1 LRFLASRFI
10 WIRYKVK
17 TPLRHISRSIA
28 VAAAMLI
35 LSPPVVF
42 AQSSQP
48 GWFVPNQASPGGG
61 GGRPSDERGARRL
74 IRLPD
79 LGPPIPATPKADPA
93 AEAAADA
100 QANAPIPSLP
110 SLIHENPPPAPVI
123 GVIGVPDVL
132 QASTAARGVDK
143 VIQARRSALTAE
155 AQREQDLWR
164 RTQEALA
171 DPRAR
176 FSPDELRAREL
187 QLQNR
192 IASDQLAFRNQEA
205 RIQAAAQ
212 VSLGQIERTL
222 IAVIRQVA
230 QSRGMNLVLH
240 RAQVALNMNDFD
252 ITDEVTKQL
261 NQVLPSVSVPPDAA
275 FANVTAASLQ
285 AQQQQQQG
293 QQEQ

>member
-1 LRFLASRFI
+1 VLTLA
-10 WIRYKVK
+10 
-17 TPLRHISRSIA
+17 PLTA
-28 VAAAMLI
+28 Y
-35 LSPPVVF
+35 

-48 GWFVPNQASPGGG
+48 GWFL
-61 GGRPSDERGARRL
+61 PSQSSQGAPARAPAESRGVRH
-74 IRLPD
+74 ITRLPD
-79 LGPPIPATPKADPA
+79 LGPPIPATPKPDPA
-93 AEAAADA
+93 AEAAAEA

-110 SLIHENPPPAPVI
+110 PLIHENPPPAPVI

-143 VIQARRSALTAE
+143 EIQQRRTALTEE
-155 AQREQDLWR
+155 AQREQELWR

-171 DPRAR
+171 DPRAH

-212 VSLGQIERTL
+212 VALGQIERTL

-230 QSRGMNLVLH
+230 TSRGMNLVLH

-261 NQVLPSVSVPPDAA
+261 NQVLPSVPVPPDAA

-285 AQQQQQQG
+285 AQQQQQGQQG
-293 QQEQ
+293 Q

>member
-1 LRFLASRFI
+1 M
-10 WIRYKVK
+10 
-17 TPLRHISRSIA
+17 RHISRSIA
-28 VAAAMLI
+28 AAAAVLI
-35 LSPPVVF
+35 LSPLSAY

-48 GWFVPNQASPGGG
+48 GWFVPSQ
-61 GGRPSDERGARRL
+61 PSQGAPQRGPAEGHGTRHAV
-74 IRLPD
+74 RLPD
-79 LGPPIPATPKADPA
+79 LGQPIPATPKPDPSAQAA
-93 AEAAADA
+93 AEA

-110 SLIHENPPPAPVI
+110 PLIHENPPPPPII

-132 QASTAARGVDK
+132 QAATAAQGVDK
-143 VIQARRSALTAE
+143 VIQQRRSALTEE
-155 AQREQDLWR
+155 AQKEQDLWR

-171 DPRAR
+171 DPRAH

-230 QSRGMNLVLH
+230 TSRGMNLVLH

-252 ITDEVTKQL
+252 ITEEVTKQL
-261 NQVLPSVSVPPDAA
+261 NQVLPSVTVPPDAA

-285 AQQQQQQG
+285 AQQQQGQQG
-293 QQEQ
+293 Q

>member
-1 LRFLASRFI
+1 
-10 WIRYKVK
+10 
-17 TPLRHISRSIA
+17 
-28 VAAAMLI
+28 MLT
-35 LSPPVVF
+35 LFPPVVF

-48 GWFVPNQASPGGG
+48 GWFVPNQAAPGGG
-61 GGRPSDERGARRL
+61 ARPADERGARRL

-93 AEAAADA
+93 AAAAAEA
-100 QANAPIPSLP
+100 QANAPIPTLP

-132 QASTAARGVDK
+132 QASTAAQAVDK
-143 VIQARRSALTAE
+143 VIQARRAALTAE
-155 AQREQDLWR
+155 AQKEQDLWR

-261 NQVLPSVSVPPDAA
+261 NQVLPSVSVQPDAA
-275 FANVTAASLQ
+275 FASVTAASLQ
-285 AQQQQQQG
+285 AEQQQQG
-293 QQEQ
+293 QQEQQEQ

>member
-1 LRFLASRFI
+1 
-10 WIRYKVK
+10 
-17 TPLRHISRSIA
+17 LRHISRSIA
-28 VAAAMLI
+28 VAAAVLI

-48 GWFVPNQASPGGG
+48 GWFVPNQGQPGG
-61 GGRPSDERGARRL
+61 GGRPADERGARRV

-79 LGPPIPATPKADPA
+79 LGPPIPAAPKPDPA
-93 AEAAADA
+93 AVAAAEA
-100 QANAPIPSLP
+100 QANAPIPNLP

-132 QASTAARGVDK
+132 QASTAAQGVDK
-143 VIQARRSALTAE
+143 VIQARRAALTAE
-155 AQREQDLWR
+155 AQREQELWR

-230 QSRGMNLVLH
+230 TSRGMNLVLH

-261 NQVLPSVSVPPDAA
+261 NQVLPSVSVQPDAA

-285 AQQQQQQG
+285 AQQQQQG

>member
-1 LRFLASRFI
+1 M
-10 WIRYKVK
+10 
-17 TPLRHISRSIA
+17 RHISRSIA
-28 VAAAMLI
+28 AAAAVLT
-35 LSPPVVF
+35 LLPLTAY

-48 GWFVPNQASPGGG
+48 GWFL
-61 GGRPSDERGARRL
+61 PSQGAPERAPSEARSARHPV
-74 IRLPD
+74 RLPD
-79 LGPPIPATPKADPA
+79 LGPAIPATPKPDPA
-93 AEAAADA
+93 AEAQAQA
-100 QANAPIPSLP
+100 QANAPIPTLP
-110 SLIHENPPPAPVI
+110 QLIHENPPPAPVI

-132 QASTAARGVDK
+132 QASTAAQGVDK
-143 VIQARRSALTAE
+143 EIQRRRSALTTE
-155 AQREQDLWR
+155 AQKEQELWR

-176 FSPDELRAREL
+176 LAPDELRAREL

-212 VSLGQIERTL
+212 VALGQIERTL

-230 QSRGMNLVLH
+230 TSRGMNLVLH

-261 NQVLPSVSVPPDAA
+261 NQVLPSVAVPPDGA

-285 AQQQQQQG
+285 AQQQQQGQQG
-293 QQEQ
+293 Q